1 MKCLKNRKTSN
12 IVRVS
17 DQQAHQMV
25 GIQWE
30 YVSKS
35 EWKQVTRKIVKIA
48 EEPIKGGDAI
58 AETIEE
64 KRLKHKK
71 QKSK

>member
-17 DQQAHQMV
+17 DQQAQQMV
-25 GIQWE
+25 GTQWE

-35 EWKQVTRKIVKIA
+35 EWKAATSPAK
-48 EEPIKGGDAI
+48 
-58 AETIEE
+58 ETT
-64 KRLKHKK
+64 KR
-71 QKSK
+71 

>member
-1 MKCLKNRKTSN
+1 
-12 IVRVS
+12 
-17 DQQAHQMV
+17 MV

-35 EWKQVTRKIVKIA
+35 EWKQITRKVVKI

-58 AETIEE
+58 SATVEE

>member
-17 DQQAHQMV
+17 DQQAQQMV
-25 GIQWE
+25 GTQWE

-35 EWKQVTRKIVKIA
+35 EWKAATNPAKEVVK
-48 EEPIKGGDAI
+48 K
-58 AETIEE
+58 
-64 KRLKHKK
+64 
-71 QKSK
+71 

>member
-17 DQQAHQMV
+17 DQQAQQMV
-25 GIQWE
+25 GTQWE

-35 EWKQVTRKIVKIA
+35 EWKQVTRKIVKVA
-48 EEPIKGGDAI
+48 EPIKGGDAI
-58 AETIEE
+58 AKTIEE

>member
-1 MKCLKNRKTSN
+1 MKCLKNKKTSN

-35 EWKQVTRKIVKIA
+35 EWKQITRKVVKI

-58 AETIEE
+58 SATVEE